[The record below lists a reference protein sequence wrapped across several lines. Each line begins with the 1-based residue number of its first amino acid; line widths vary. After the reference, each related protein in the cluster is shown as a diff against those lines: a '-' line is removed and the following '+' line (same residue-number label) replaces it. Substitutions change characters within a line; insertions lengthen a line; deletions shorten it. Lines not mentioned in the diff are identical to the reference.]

1 MKKILANL
9 GVAIMGGVVAVSL
22 YKMIEQPAGN
32 VGIVSTAT
40 AVPSVVGRAPIVPML
55 DFAVTAR
62 NVTAAVVHIKTLSD
76 AKSKSGKPNIFG
88 GEPFNDRTERGSGS
102 GVIISNKGH
111 IITNRHVIA
120 DANSIEVILSDRS
133 SYRAKVIGIDASTDL
148 ALLKIEANKVLPSLD
163 YGDSDVA
170 EVGDWV
176 LAVGNP
182 FNLASTVTAGIIS
195 AKARNINISENN
207 LAVESFLQTDAAVNP
222 GNSGGALVDVNG
234 KLIGINTAIAT
245 PTGYFAGYSFA
256 VPVTLVR
263 KVVEDFLLF
272 GEVRRAFLGVA
283 IADVDGFAAARLKMS
298 CVKGVCINNVNTG
311 GAAQKAGIQPDD
323 VVVKLENK
331 EINNT
336 SELQEMVSRY
346 RPGDKV
352 KVGILRQGLP
362 KEITVQLQSGRVK

>member
-1 MKKILANL
+1 
-9 GVAIMGGVVAVSL
+9 MGGIVAVSL
-22 YKMIEQPAGN
+22 YKMMEQPSGN

-40 AVPSVVGRAPIVPML
+40 ALPSVAGRAPIVPML

-76 AKSKSGKPNIFG
+76 AKSKSGVPHIFG
-88 GEPFNDRTERGSGS
+88 SEPFNDRTERGSGS
-102 GVIISNKGH
+102 GVIISDKGY

-148 ALLKIEANKVLPSLD
+148 ALLKIETNKVLPSLD
-163 YGDSDVA
+163 YGDSDAV

-207 LAVESFLQTDAAVNP
+207 LAIESFLQTDAAVNP

-298 CVKGVCINNVNTG
+298 SVKGVCINNVNIG
-311 GAAQKAGIQPDD
+311 GAAQKAGILPDD

-362 KEITVQLQSGRVK
+362 KDITVQLQSGKVK

>member
-1 MKKILANL
+1 MKKVFANVL
-9 GVAIMGGVVAVSL
+9 TAFIGGIIAVSL
-22 YKMIEQPAGN
+22 YKMVESPAN
-32 VGIVSTAT
+32 NSGIISSAT
-40 AVPSVVGRAPIVPML
+40 AVEQKASRAPMVPML
-55 DFAVTAR
+55 DFSVTAR
-62 NVTAAVVHIKTLSD
+62 NVTPAVVHIKTLSD
-76 AKSKSGKPNIFG
+76 AKPKRGISNFLGS
-88 GEPFNDRTERGSGS
+88 EPFNDRQDKGSGS
-102 GVIISNKGH
+102 GVIISDKGH

-133 SYRAKVIGIDASTDL
+133 SYRAKVIGIDAATDL
-148 ALLKIEANKVLPSLD
+148 ALIKIEANRVLPSLS
-163 YGDSDVA
+163 YGNSDDVQ
-170 EVGDWV
+170 VGDWV

-182 FNLASTVTAGIIS
+182 FNLASTVTAGIVS

-207 LAVESFLQTDAAVNP
+207 LAVESFIQTDAAVNP
-222 GNSGGALVDVNG
+222 GNSGGALVDTEG

-272 GEVRRAFLGVA
+272 GEVKRAFLGVA
-283 IADVDGFAAARLKMS
+283 IGDVDSFVAKKLKMPT
-298 CVKGVCINNVNTG
+298 VKGVYISNVNVG
-311 GAAQKAGIQPDD
+311 GAAQKAGIVADD
-323 VVVKLENK
+323 VIVKLENK

-352 KVGILRQGLP
+352 KVNIIRQGLN
-362 KEITVQLQSGRVK
+362 KEISVQLQSGMLK

>member
-133 SYRAKVIGIDASTDL
+133 KMCIRDRWFPSYGI
-148 ALLKIEANKVLPSLD
+148 
-163 YGDSDVA
+163 
-170 EVGDWV
+170 WV
-176 LAVGNP
+176 LN
-182 FNLASTVTAGIIS
+182 
-195 AKARNINISENN
+195 
-207 LAVESFLQTDAAVNP
+207 
-222 GNSGGALVDVNG
+222 
-234 KLIGINTAIAT
+234 
-245 PTGYFAGYSFA
+245 
-256 VPVTLVR
+256 
-263 KVVEDFLLF
+263 
-272 GEVRRAFLGVA
+272 
-283 IADVDGFAAARLKMS
+283 
-298 CVKGVCINNVNTG
+298 
-311 GAAQKAGIQPDD
+311 
-323 VVVKLENK
+323 
-331 EINNT
+331 
-336 SELQEMVSRY
+336 
-346 RPGDKV
+346 
-352 KVGILRQGLP
+352 
-362 KEITVQLQSGRVK
+362 